1 MLLLLDFE
9 YFFCEIRFMCWTMDA
24 QDYGRA
30 KARRPYFPLKTFVS
44 STIIQLKILHHII
57 ITISVFY
64 SSLLYTRRSPLQPF
78 NQEKS
83 AKIFWYMHFVFLF
96 LGCYCYYFS
105 IIINKNYFVRCTT
118 LYAKFIRASRCS
130 LSSQG
135 RIASIARSA

>member
-1 MLLLLDFE
+1 MLDDGRAGLRQSEGQTTIFSLKNVCKLTVKKIFYIILLLYL
-9 YFFCEIRFMCWTMDA
+9 C
-24 QDYGRA
+24 
-30 KARRPYFPLKTFVS
+30 
-44 STIIQLKILHHII
+44 ST
-57 ITISVFY
+57 
-64 SSLLYTRRSPLQPF
+64 LLYSTRGAVHCSPLIKK
-78 NQEKS
+78 NQQRY
-83 AKIFWYMHFVFLF
+83 FWYMNFVFLF